1 MNLGYLGTEY
11 RNGEGIVKKNNVI
24 TMHTV
29 WRYLAFLK
37 IDKKV
42 ARVEDMMQWF
52 DPIFLTETPQSTL
65 KPHFRFIV
73 IRHFLHKL
81 CELPSL
87 TAFR

>member
-42 ARVEDMMQWF
+42 ARVGNMMHGF
-52 DPIFLTETPQSTL
+52 DPIF
-65 KPHFRFIV
+65 
-73 IRHFLHKL
+73 
-81 CELPSL
+81 
-87 TAFR
+87 